1 MEERFK
7 VTKQAGIYGIIG
19 NIFLLTIKAIVGFAS
34 KSQAMIAD
42 CINSAGDIFA
52 SLMTFIGNKIASAPG
67 DETHNFGH
75 GKAEYIFSLFIAISM
90 IFVSIKTI
98 IDAAIT
104 LFVRNEITF
113 SWWLVI
119 VCCITIITKAVL
131 FFYTRAMYK
140 KYNNILLEASMEDH
154 RNDCIITTFTLISVL
169 LSLKGINWFDSLVGI
184 GISAWICKTGI
195 GIFLESYN
203 ILMDISIDEETKDI
217 ILDLVHAYKEIKGIN
232 ELSTTPVGYQYIIF
246 LTIAVDGNMTTF
258 DSHKL
263 ADELEKTIVELDK
276 VYKAIVHVE
285 PYSGS

>member
-1 MEERFK
+1 
-7 VTKQAGIYGIIG
+7 
-19 NIFLLTIKAIVGFAS
+19 
-34 KSQAMIAD
+34 
-42 CINSAGDIFA
+42 
-52 SLMTFIGNKIASAPG
+52 
-67 DETHNFGH
+67 
-75 GKAEYIFSLFIAISM
+75 M

-104 LFVRNEITF
+104 LFVGNSITF
-113 SWWLVI
+113 SWWLVT

-131 FFYTRAMYK
+131 FFYTRALHK
-140 KYNNILLEASMEDH
+140 KYNNILLEASMADH

-169 LSLKGINWFDSLVGI
+169 LSLKGINWFDSIVGI

-203 ILMDISIDEETKDI
+203 ILMDVSIDEETKDI

-246 LTIAVDGNMTTF
+246 LTIAVDGNMTTY

-285 PYSGS
+285 PYSES

>member
-7 VTKQAGIYGIIG
+7 ITKKAGIYGIIG
-19 NIFLLTIKAIVGFAS
+19 NIFLLTLKAIVGFAS

-52 SLMTFIGNKIASAPG
+52 SLMTFIGNKIASVPG
-67 DETHNFGH
+67 DESHNFGH

-90 IFVSIKTI
+90 IMVSIKTI
-98 IDAAIT
+98 IDAITT
-104 LFVRNEITF
+104 LFVGNAIIF

-119 VCCITIITKAVL
+119 VCIITIVIKAIL

-169 LSLKGINWFDSLVGI
+169 LSLKGINWFDSIVGI

-195 GIFLESYN
+195 EIFIESYN
-203 ILMDISIDEETKDI
+203 ILMDISIDEKTKDI
-217 ILDLVHAYKEIKGIN
+217 ILDLAHAYKEVKAIN
-232 ELSTTPVGYQYIIF
+232 ELSSAPVGYQYIVF
-246 LTIAVDGNMTTF
+246 LTIAVDGNMSTF

-263 ADELEKTIVELDK
+263 ADDLEKNIIELDK

-285 PYSGS
+285 PFFGS